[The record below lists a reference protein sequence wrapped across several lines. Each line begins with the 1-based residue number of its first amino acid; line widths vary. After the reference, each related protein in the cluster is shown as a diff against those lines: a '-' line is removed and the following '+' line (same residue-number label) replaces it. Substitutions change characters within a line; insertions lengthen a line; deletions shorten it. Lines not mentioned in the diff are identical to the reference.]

1 MLAVERCE
9 RSEKKGRVTLGFLE
23 LFELFFNNFR
33 RLAMTQSHPS
43 VTRQVVQLL
52 SEHGFEG
59 MAQAMESLLNE
70 CMKIERQQALGVG
83 PYQRGEA
90 RRGQANGFKPKTMK
104 TRIGP
109 LALRVPQV
117 RGAEFYPS
125 VLERGTRSE
134 KALRLALAEMYVQG
148 VSTSK
153 VTKITEEL
161 CGCEISS
168 SDVSRA
174 TALLDEELTKWRNRP
189 LGLVKYL
196 ILDARYEKVRVA
208 GCVREC
214 SVLLAIG
221 VDAEGHRSILGVSVS
236 LSEAEVHW
244 REFFKSLLARGLHG
258 VEMIT
263 SDAHA
268 GLKEAR
274 QACFAGV
281 PWQRCQFHLMH
292 NALAHVPRQE
302 MKSEVMDD
310 LRGVFDA
317 ADQAAANEQLQR
329 VVRKYESSAPK
340 LAAWLEENVPESLTV
355 FRLPAAHRQRLRT
368 SNMLERLNRELKRRT
383 RVATL
388 FPNEASL
395 LRLVTAILIE
405 ISEEWETGKRYVTFE
420 TK

>member
-1 MLAVERCE
+1 
-9 RSEKKGRVTLGFLE
+9 
-23 LFELFFNNFR
+23 
-33 RLAMTQSHPS
+33 MTHQPHPN

-52 SEHGFEG
+52 AEHGFDG
-59 MAQAMESLLNE
+59 MAEAMERLLNE

-83 PYQRGEA
+83 PYQRGEE
-90 RRGQANGFKPKTMK
+90 RHGQANGFKPKTMK

-109 LALRVPQV
+109 LKLSVPQV

-125 VLERGTRSE
+125 ALERGRRSE

-189 LGLVKYL
+189 LGAVKYL
-196 ILDARYEKVRVA
+196 IVDARYEKVRVA
-208 GCVREC
+208 GCVRQC
-214 SVLLAIG
+214 GVLLAIG
-221 VDAEGHRSILGVSVS
+221 IDSEGHRSILGVSVS

-244 REFFKSLLARGLHG
+244 REFFKSLLQRGLHG
-258 VEMIT
+258 VELIV
-263 SDAHA
+263 SDAHE
-268 GLKEAR
+268 GLKAAR
-274 QACFAGV
+274 QACFSGV
-281 PWQRCQFHLMH
+281 AWQRCQLPLMH

-302 MKSEVMDD
+302 MKSQVMDD

-329 VVRKYESSAPK
+329 VVHKYEESAPK

-355 FRLPAAHRQRLRT
+355 FRLPASHRQRLRT
-368 SNMLERLNRELKRRT
+368 TNMLERLNRELKRRT

-388 FPNEASL
+388 FPNEDSL
-395 LRLVTAILIE
+395 LRLVTAILVE

>member
-1 MLAVERCE
+1 
-9 RSEKKGRVTLGFLE
+9 
-23 LFELFFNNFR
+23 
-33 RLAMTQSHPS
+33 MTHPAHPS
-43 VTRQVVQLL
+43 VTLEVVQVLA
-52 SEHGFEG
+52 EHGFDG
-59 MAQAMESLLNE
+59 MAQAMELLFNE

-83 PYQRGEA
+83 PYQRSEA
-90 RRGQANGFKPKTMK
+90 RRGQANGFKSKRLK

-109 LALRVPQV
+109 LQLAVPQV
-117 RGAEFYPS
+117 RGAKFYPRA
-125 VLERGTRSE
+125 LERGSRSE

-174 TALLDEELTKWRNRP
+174 TALLDEDLQKWRSRP
-189 LGLVKYL
+189 LGQIKYL
-196 ILDARYEKVRVA
+196 VLDARYEKVREGGRIVD
-208 GCVREC
+208 C

-221 VDAEGHRSILGVSVS
+221 VDAAGRRSVLGVSVS

-244 REFFKSLLARGLHG
+244 REFFKSLIERGLHG
-258 VEMIT
+258 IELVT

-274 QACFAGV
+274 RACFPGA
-281 PWQRCQFHLMH
+281 PWQRCRFHLMR
-292 NALAHVPRQE
+292 NALAHVPREE
-302 MKSEVMDD
+302 MKQEVMDD
-310 LRGVFDA
+310 LRSVLDS
-317 ADQAAANEQLQR
+317 ADEHVAGEQLSR
-329 VVRKYESSAPK
+329 VVRKYQKTAPK
-340 LAAWLEENVPESLTV
+340 LSAWMEENVPESFAV
-355 FRLPAAHRQRLRT
+355 FRLPPSHRVRLRT
-368 SNMLERLNRELKRRT
+368 TNMLERINRELKRRT

-395 LRLVTAILIE
+395 LRLVTAVLME
-405 ISEEWETGKRYVTFE
+405 LSEEWETGKRYVTFE